1 MKRFTKISLIAAA
14 VLTVLGIVGVGVGF
28 LFGAKPSQLAQNLHV
43 PASSFAGI
51 REHDRNGSG
60 GDSAERTYDSTIRK
74 LELDVTNAS
83 VSIGTSEDNL
93 ISIKTRNAGKYF
105 KESVRDGDTLILED
119 DRPNGNTALE
129 LQILLPDRMFDDMDL
144 DLGAAELTAGKL
156 QAREFSLDM
165 GAGSGSIDTLLTSED
180 ASIDVGV
187 GELIHN
193 SGIARINLYKKYPE
207 SLKLVHM
214 LPAAFTIGVVLVLLA
229 SLICPWALLL
239 LALFAL
245 IIFVDSSIQNKS
257 LYIGILS
264 VVAAFIQLT
273 GYGTGFLSAWWKRCV
288 RGKGAFSAFE
298 KNFYE

>member
-83 VSIGTSEDNL
+83 VSISTSEDNL

-165 GAGSGSIDTLLTSED
+165 GAGSGSIDTLLASED

-187 GELIHN
+187 GEL
-193 SGIARINLYKKYPE
+193 
-207 SLKLVHM
+207 
-214 LPAAFTIGVVLVLLA
+214 TIGYFDGSELELECGIGSIDIGGSSYSGLSSEHSVDNGA
-229 SLICPWALLL
+229 PHTISADCGIGEISLQ
-239 LALFAL
+239 F
-245 IIFVDSSIQNKS
+245 D
-257 LYIGILS
+257 
-264 VVAAFIQLT
+264 
-273 GYGTGFLSAWWKRCV
+273 
-288 RGKGAFSAFE
+288 GAQHRNRESE
-298 KNFYE
+298 TKHHGSEL

>member
-165 GAGSGSIDTLLTSED
+165 GAGSGSIDTLLASED

-187 GELIHN
+187 GEL
-193 SGIARINLYKKYPE
+193 
-207 SLKLVHM
+207 
-214 LPAAFTIGVVLVLLA
+214 TIGYFDGSELELECGTGSLA
-229 SLICPWALLL
+229 IMVAGEEPDYNYELECGIGSIDIGGSSYSGLSSEH
-239 LALFAL
+239 
-245 IIFVDSSIQNKS
+245 FVDNGAPHTISADCGIGEIS
-257 LYIGILS
+257 LQ
-264 VVAAFIQLT
+264 FD
-273 GYGTGFLSAWWKRCV
+273 
-288 RGKGAFSAFE
+288 GAQHRNRESE
-298 KNFYE
+298 TKHHGSEL